1 MGKIAMKHERIQPSV
16 SVSLI
21 KDDVTGVLNWR
32 YRFLVVSKNG
42 TYRKHELKDYDYL
55 EFNNLQ
61 EFKARIE
68 YEIQKEKNDSW

>member
-1 MGKIAMKHERIQPSV
+1 MKHARLRPSV

-42 TYRKHELKDYDYL
+42 TYRKHDLKDYPYD
-55 EFNNLQ
+55 EFNSLV
-61 EFKARIE
+61 EFKSRIE
-68 YEIQKEKNDSW
+68 YQRELEKTAIENAI

>member
-1 MGKIAMKHERIQPSV
+1 MNHERIKPSV

-68 YEIQKEKNDSW
+68 YEIQKEKNDRW

>member
-1 MGKIAMKHERIQPSV
+1 MKHERIKPSV

-68 YEIQKEKNDSW
+68 YEIQKEKNDRW

>member
-1 MGKIAMKHERIQPSV
+1 MKHERIKPSV

>member
-1 MGKIAMKHERIQPSV
+1 MGKIAMKHERIKPSV